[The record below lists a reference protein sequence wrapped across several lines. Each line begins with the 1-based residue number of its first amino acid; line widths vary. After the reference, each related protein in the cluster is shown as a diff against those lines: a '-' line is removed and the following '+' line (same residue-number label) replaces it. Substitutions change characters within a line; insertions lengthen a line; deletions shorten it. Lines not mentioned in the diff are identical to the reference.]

1 MKYLLATSF
10 LFTFALSAFSAT
22 YTTQIHSIDK
32 GKKGQPHLILLTNG
46 HTAFLEG
53 SQKSL
58 IEEIEASHE
67 RGDTVEIN
75 LDNKLNVL
83 SVQTVA
89 PERVEPSEEETTP
102 DEIMSYDPSVVSL
115 ATAQSAF
122 AGMRRDYQN
131 ESQCYNRAH
140 IWTYEAYNRIGLKS
154 KKLFLFFTSR
164 YIRNYRY
171 HWWFHV
177 APMTYVE
184 GTAQTNWRVLDRRYT
199 SNPLGTKNW
208 TNIFMKNSATC
219 PVVYKYSSYR
229 NYQQSRDCYLIPT
242 SMYFWQPRDIERQER
257 TGYVKT
263 QYFSSEISH
272 AYWEA
277 F

>member
-1 MKYLLATSF
+1 MKFILAVSLF
-10 LFTFALSAFSAT
+10 FTFVLQAMGAT

-32 GKKGQPHLILLTNG
+32 GKKGQPHLIFLTNG
-46 HTAFLEG
+46 HTAFLDG

-58 IEEIEASHE
+58 IDDIEESQQ
-67 RGDTVEIN
+67 RGDTVEIS
-75 LDNKLNVL
+75 LDQKLNVL

-89 PERVEPSEEETTP
+89 PERVEPTEEETTP
-102 DEIMSYDPSVVSL
+102 DEIMSYDPSIVSL
-115 ATAQSAF
+115 ATAQSTF
-122 AGMRRDYQN
+122 TGMRRDYQN

-140 IWTYEAYNRIGLKS
+140 IWTYEAFNRTGIKS
-154 KKLFLFFTSR
+154 NKLFLFFTSR

-177 APMTYVE
+177 APMVYVD
-184 GTAQTNWRVLDRRYT
+184 GSAQSSWRVLDRRYT
-199 SNPLGTKNW
+199 AGPLSTKTW
-208 TNIFMKNSATC
+208 TNIFMKNRATC
-219 PVVYKYSSYR
+219 PVVYRYSSYR
-229 NYQQSRDCYLIPT
+229 NHQQSKDCYLIPT

-263 QYFSSEISH
+263 QYYSSEIGH